1 MNSKNTLNVGFELS
15 QHKNNS
21 RVQVLKLSKNTIEKF
36 SKKIADHNVQSVE
49 YKPFIR
55 FYLADCLNK
64 LTDDT
69 LGKFLLKT
77 LKNRSTGAILLE
89 CELLNNSTLNGIEF
103 IDFNVL
109 LSTAISHL
117 IGIPNLDSMSGKF
130 YARFSVKNE
139 DNSDSYLRQA
149 HRRMELH
156 NDGTY
161 VEETTDWVIMQKILE
176 VDVEGGDSLLL
187 HVDDWQ
193 DLDKFYH
200 HPLAKVNLQWGSPSS
215 KNITYKTSHP
225 IFLEEMSDGKP
236 IMSFIDQFV
245 EPLNIEQGLYLYE
258 MGESLEKETNTS
270 NIKLPE
276 GSMLIINNYYWLHGR
291 DKFIAK
297 KNLHRELLRQR
308 GVFAENIDDNGK

>member
-21 RVQVLKLSKNTIEKF
+21 RVQVLKLSKNTVEKF
-36 SKKIADHNVQSVE
+36 SKKIVDYNVQSIE
-49 YKPFIR
+49 YKPFLR

-117 IGIPNLDSMSGKF
+117 IGLPNLDSMSGKF

-187 HVDDWQ
+187 HVDD
-193 DLDKFYH
+193 
-200 HPLAKVNLQWGSPSS
+200 N
-215 KNITYKTSHP
+215 
-225 IFLEEMSDGKP
+225 
-236 IMSFIDQFV
+236 
-245 EPLNIEQGLYLYE
+245 
-258 MGESLEKETNTS
+258 
-270 NIKLPE
+270 
-276 GSMLIINNYYWLHGR
+276 
-291 DKFIAK
+291 
-297 KNLHRELLRQR
+297 QR
-308 GVFAENIDDNGK
+308 AL

>member
-21 RVQVLKLSKNTIEKF
+21 RVQVLKLSKNTVEKF
-36 SKKIADHNVQSVE
+36 SKKIVDYNVQSIE
-49 YKPFIR
+49 YKPFLR
-55 FYLADCLNK
+55 FYLANCLNK

-117 IGIPNLDSMSGKF
+117 IGIPNLVSMSGKF

-187 HVDDWQ
+187 HVDD
-193 DLDKFYH
+193 
-200 HPLAKVNLQWGSPSS
+200 N
-215 KNITYKTSHP
+215 
-225 IFLEEMSDGKP
+225 
-236 IMSFIDQFV
+236 
-245 EPLNIEQGLYLYE
+245 
-258 MGESLEKETNTS
+258 
-270 NIKLPE
+270 
-276 GSMLIINNYYWLHGR
+276 
-291 DKFIAK
+291 
-297 KNLHRELLRQR
+297 QR
-308 GVFAENIDDNGK
+308 AL

>member
-1 MNSKNTLNVGFELS
+1 MNSKNTLNIGFELS

-21 RVQVLKLSKNTIEKF
+21 RVQVLKLSKNTVEKF
-36 SKKIADHNVQSVE
+36 SKKVVDHNVQSIE
-49 YKPFIR
+49 YKPFLR

-139 DNSDSYLRQA
+139 DTSDSYLRQA

-161 VEETTDWVIMQKILE
+161 VEETTDWVIMQKIIE
-176 VDVEGGDSLLL
+176 SNVEGGGSLLL
-187 HVDDWQ
+187 HVDEWQ
-193 DLDKFYH
+193 DLQKFYQ
-200 HPLAKVNLQWGSPSS
+200 HPLAKESLRWGSPSS
-215 KNITYKTSHP
+215 KNVGYKTFHP
-225 IFLEEMSDGKP
+225 IFLEEMEDGKP
-236 IMSFIDQFV
+236 IMSYIDQFV
-245 EPLNIEQGLYLYE
+245 EPLNMDQGLYLYE
-258 MGESLEKETNTS
+258 LGVSLESESKTY
-270 NIKLPE
+270 NITLNE
-276 GSMLIINNYYWLHGR
+276 GSMLIINNYFWLHGR
-291 DKFIAK
+291 DKFIANK
-297 KNLHRELLRQR
+297 GLHRELLRQR
-308 GVFAENIDDNGK
+308 GVFVENTGDNN